1 MSADGPA
8 GADGVPPVD
17 WARIDP
23 AARPDTQRVVVT
35 GMGMVSSLG
44 PDVETTFE
52 RAARA
57 ESGIRRLTR
66 FDPTGLPCDIGGEID
81 HDALDPDEPED
92 AVGGSAW
99 HLLRTAARQAG
110 AYHLAQPITD
120 RRRVAVVMGGH
131 GCTPLRRNYLHA
143 AHYVDEQGD
152 THLEALARDMR
163 YDRHQGLR
171 RSPDTAP
178 LLLARQI
185 DARGPVLPIV
195 SACAAGTQ
203 AIGEGLRLIR
213 DDRAD
218 LVVVGGA
225 EPLLY
230 YTYVVGFALLG
241 ALTRRYASPETAS
254 RPFDRKRSGF
264 VIAEGAGVLV
274 LERLDGAK
282 ARGRE
287 VLGEVLGYGD
297 SADAFR
303 ITDPHPQGRGAFA
316 AIRGAMRD
324 AAVHAEDIG
333 YVNAHGTS
341 TAMNDPIESAA
352 LERALGE
359 VAATVPVSSNKSM
372 LGHAIGAAGAIEA
385 ILTFE
390 GMRRGVVLP
399 TRNLDAP
406 DRKCR
411 LDYVP
416 HEARNHEHAIALSN
430 SFGFG
435 GQNGCLCLGRGS

>member
-1 MSADGPA
+1 MSADGPV
-8 GADGVPPVD
+8 GANSPAPVD
-17 WARIDP
+17 WARVAP
-23 AARPDTQRVVVT
+23 TARPDAQRVVVT
-35 GMGMVSSLG
+35 GMGMVSALG
-44 PDVETTFE
+44 PDVAATFE
-52 RAARA
+52 AAARA
-57 ESGIRRLTR
+57 ESGIARLTR

-81 HDALDPDEPED
+81 LDALDAAEPED
-92 AVGGSAW
+92 EIGGSAW

-110 AYHLAQPITD
+110 AVHLAAPIAD
-120 RRRVAVVMGGH
+120 RRRVAVILGGH
-131 GCTPLRRNYLHA
+131 GCTPLKENYVHA
-143 AHYVDEQGD
+143 ARYVDEQGRVN
-152 THLEALARDMR
+152 LEGLARDAR
-163 YDRHQGLR
+163 YDRRQGLR

-178 LLLARQI
+178 LLLARLI

-213 DDRAD
+213 DGRAD
-218 LVVVGGA
+218 VVVVGGT
-225 EPLLY
+225 EPLLV

-254 RPFDRKRSGF
+254 RPFDRKRNGF

-303 ITDPHPQGRGAFA
+303 ITDPHPEGRGALA
-316 AIRGAMRD
+316 AIRGALRD
-324 AAVHAEDIG
+324 ASVHPHDIG

-352 LERALGE
+352 LEKALGE
-359 VAATVPVSSNKSM
+359 AVAHVPVSSNKSM

-416 HEARNHEHAIALSN
+416 HEARSHEHAIALSN

-435 GQNGCLCLGRGS
+435 GQNGCLCLGRGA